1 VNMVTVQFMYLLK
14 TCLMILSSGVGQIS
28 CNGLRLVV
36 RAGIEPQNL
45 NRITNFK
52 ITTKCQTKN

>member
-1 VNMVTVQFMYLLK
+1 MY
-14 TCLMILSSGVGQIS
+14 VRRVAA
-28 CNGLRLVV
+28 NGSRLAV
-36 RAGIEPQNL
+36 RAGIIVQKL